1 MSPSGPARTAASLN
15 TQLDRL
21 SRVGAWL
28 VLPLSALLFL
38 QWPLRDWVGAGSR
51 PANDLAQWVFAL
63 YVALA
68 LRTTTR
74 EHAHLALGERDG
86 AAAPSAWRRCALRWT
101 AAASVLPWALFVL
114 VSAAPLVWQS
124 VRGLE
129 SFPDTLNPL
138 YFVIKLSVWLMAA
151 LMAVQAVLDLMFDA
165 QADAQSERTESTE

>member
-1 MSPSGPARTAASLN
+1 MVAAAAAAALN

-21 SRVGAWL
+21 SRIGAWL

-38 QWPLRDWVGAGSR
+38 QWPLRDLVGAGSR

-74 EHAHLALGERDG
+74 ERAHLALGEREG
-86 AAAPSAWRRCALRWT
+86 AAAPSAWRRTALRWT

-124 VRGLE
+124 LRGLE

-151 LMAVQAVLDLMFDA
+151 LMAVQAVLDLVSDA
-165 QADAQSERTESTE
+165 QADAQSERTAPLT